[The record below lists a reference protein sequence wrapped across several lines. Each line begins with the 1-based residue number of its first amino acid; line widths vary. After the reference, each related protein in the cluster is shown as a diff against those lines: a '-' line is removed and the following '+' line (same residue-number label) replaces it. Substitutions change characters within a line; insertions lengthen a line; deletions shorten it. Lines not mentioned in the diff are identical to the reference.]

1 MDPVDLVVEAAAHS
15 DSVVAVGDSVERGL
29 AVTEV
34 AAYVALEIEIV
45 AFVERPLAAA
55 AVVAGAL
62 FGLVVLELVVELMR
76 EPGPAASA
84 GGVAV
89 VHSVA
94 LVESAA

>member
-1 MDPVDLVVEAAAHS
+1 MVEAAAHS

-45 AFVERPLAAA
+45 AFVERLLAA